1 MTTFIQ
7 PHLANLAKSTPSTL
21 LQELQSFTV
30 WLKVVFPL
38 KMKIL
43 KEHPLPKCI
52 YQSTT
57 HTHSMYYLFP
67 QVVV

>member
-7 PHLANLAKSTPSTL
+7 PHLANLAKSTPSTP

-43 KEHPLPKCI
+43 KETLFLNAFTNQP
-52 YQSTT
+52 
-57 HTHSMYYLFP
+57 HTHSMY
-67 QVVV
+67 